1 MGTSPAPAL
10 ALSAAAMLAMT
21 LSACNDD
28 AEPPSATTSRVI
40 EDAPALAE
48 APAFT
53 PPVVDIHEGTVTG
66 SPVVDSRKVSCDDI
80 NPLEENEA
88 RDTVEGRW
96 WPVDGGWVL
105 ADGSWCV

>member
-1 MGTSPAPAL
+1 MPTSPLPAL
-10 ALSAAAMLAMT
+10 ALGAVIIAAAALT
-21 LSACNDD
+21 SACDD
-28 AEPPSATTSRVI
+28 STESAPTTSRVI

-53 PPVVDIHEGTVTG
+53 PPVVDIHEDTVTG

-80 NPLEENEA
+80 TPLEDNA
-88 RDTVEGRW
+88 SRDTVEGRW

>member
-1 MGTSPAPAL
+1 MPTSPRSVL
-10 ALSAAAMLAMT
+10 ALGAVIIATAALT
-21 LSACNDD
+21 SACDD
-28 AEPPSATTSRVI
+28 STEPAPTASSVI

-53 PPVVDIHEGTVTG
+53 PPVVDIHEDTETG

-80 NPLEENEA
+80 APLEENA
-88 RDTVEGRW
+88 SRDTDEGRW

-105 ADGSWCV
+105 ADGIWCI

>member
-1 MGTSPAPAL
+1 MPTSPLPAL
-10 ALSAAAMLAMT
+10 ALGAVIIAAAALT
-21 LSACNDD
+21 SACDD
-28 AEPPSATTSRVI
+28 STESAPTTSRVI

-53 PPVVDIHEGTVTG
+53 PPVVDIHEDTVTG

-80 NPLEENEA
+80 APLEENA
-88 RDTVEGRW
+88 SRDTDEGRW

>member
-1 MGTSPAPAL
+1 MGTSPASAL
-10 ALSAAAMLAMT
+10 ALSAAAMLALT

-53 PPVVDIHEGTVTG
+53 PPVVDIHEDTVTG

-80 NPLEENEA
+80 IPQKENA
-88 RDTVEGRW
+88 SRDTVEGRW

>member
-1 MGTSPAPAL
+1 MGTSPASAL
-10 ALSAAAMLAMT
+10 ALSAAAMLALT

-48 APAFT
+48 APVFT
-53 PPVVDIHEGTVTG
+53 PPVVDIHAEPDTG
-66 SPVVDSRKVSCDDI
+66 SDVSASRKMSCDDI
-80 NPLEENEA
+80 TPLEANA
-88 RDTVEGRW
+88 SRDTAEGRW

>member
-1 MGTSPAPAL
+1 MGTSPVSAL
-10 ALSAAAMLAMT
+10 ALSAAAMLALT

-28 AEPPSATTSRVI
+28 AEPPSATTSRAI

-53 PPVVDIHEGTVTG
+53 PPVVDVHEDTETG
-66 SPVVDSRKVSCDDI
+66 SPVVDSRKVSCGDI
-80 NPLEENEA
+80 APLEENA
-88 RDTVEGRW
+88 SRDTDEGRW